1 VQGLTDGEIWAL
13 GDEYINLPLGSALL
27 ARAELSVE
35 QITAIGLHVES
46 AEPPPRHANI
56 MDWPM
61 GKDERMSKAQE
72 LAAVAI
78 LQLRVTDAT
87 E

>member
-1 VQGLTDGEIWAL
+1 VQGLTEGEIWVL
-13 GDEYINLPLGSALL
+13 GDEHINLPLGSTIV

-35 QITAIGLHVES
+35 QITTIGLHVES

-56 MDWPM
+56 RDWPV

-78 LQLRVTDAT
+78 LRLRGSS
-87 E
+87 

>member
-35 QITAIGLHVES
+35 QITTIGLHVES

-56 MDWPM
+56 RDWPV

-78 LQLRVTDAT
+78 LRLRGRS
-87 E
+87 